1 MITKDDEAT
10 LKITLR
16 DINDD
21 PLSKIN
27 LSVKIIPLVK
37 INSKGEESEDLPNEF
52 SEVSSGVY
60 EVSFKPKQFGDHMIS
75 ILVNGNHILDS
86 PYK

>member
-27 LSVKIIPLVK
+27 LSVKI
-37 INSKGEESEDLPNEF
+37 NSKDEKSEDLPNEF

-60 EVSFKPKQFGDHMIS
+60 EVSFKPKRCGDHLIS